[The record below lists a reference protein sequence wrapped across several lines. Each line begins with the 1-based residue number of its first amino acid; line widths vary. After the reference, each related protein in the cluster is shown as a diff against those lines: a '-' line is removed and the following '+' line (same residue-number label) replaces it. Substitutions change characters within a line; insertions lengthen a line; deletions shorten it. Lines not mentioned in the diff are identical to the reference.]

1 MRSWLKL
8 VAVSAAYLLVI
19 ASAAGDEVVSS
30 SNPGLENKRLRSN
43 NLRRTTTQ
51 QFELNS
57 HHRSIESEEMIQDL
71 EEDIELKD
79 AEMEMLE
86 GMHTKGIP
94 MPLGSFWRTKCL
106 MYLLL

>member
-1 MRSWLKL
+1 
-8 VAVSAAYLLVI
+8 
-19 ASAAGDEVVSS
+19 
-30 SNPGLENKRLRSN
+30 
-43 NLRRTTTQ
+43 
-51 QFELNS
+51 
-57 HHRSIESEEMIQDL
+57 MIQDL